1 LPGGKRAILKAI
13 AGIVAG
19 RLLKAPCRSMMRV
32 NGDLMAQ
39 SAALPGNV
47 DLYLHVRVLIAI
59 ILGLSITRL
68 VSGVAALI
76 QHPGRSPIW
85 SVHLGWVAWALLNVV
100 TFWWWEFRLSFVQH
114 WTFALYIFVC
124 VYASMYYFLS
134 ALLFP
139 QDLDEYQGFQDY
151 FLSRRRWFF
160 GFVALTEALDVVDTL
175 IKGDGHL
182 QSLGLEYLPRIGI
195 FILLCAV
202 AATTRNLRFH
212 ALFVFAAFVYELSF
226 FARYYAT
233 RN

>member
-1 LPGGKRAILKAI
+1 M
-13 AGIVAG
+13 V
-19 RLLKAPCRSMMRV
+19 
-32 NGDLMAQ
+32 Q
-39 SAALPGNV
+39 SAALPANV
-47 DLYLHVRVLIAI
+47 DLYLHIRVLIAI
-59 ILGLSITRL
+59 ILGLSVTRL
-68 VSGVAALI
+68 ISGVAGLI

-85 SVHLGWVAWALLNVV
+85 SVHLGWVGWARLKVV
-100 TFWWWEFRLSFVQH
+100 TVRWGEFRLSFVQH
-114 WTFALYIFVC
+114 WTFALYAFVC

-182 QSLGLEYLPRIGI
+182 QSLGPEYLPRIGV

-202 AATTRNLRFH
+202 AATTRTLRFH
-212 ALFVFAAFVYELSF
+212 ALFVFAAFIYVLSF

-233 RN
+233 LN

>member
-1 LPGGKRAILKAI
+1 
-13 AGIVAG
+13 
-19 RLLKAPCRSMMRV
+19 
-32 NGDLMAQ
+32 MAQ
-39 SAALPGNV
+39 SAALPANV

-59 ILGLSITRL
+59 ILGLSVTRL

-76 QHPGRSPIW
+76 QHPGRSPLW

-182 QSLGLEYLPRIGI
+182 QSLGTEYLPRIGI

-212 ALFVFAAFVYELSF
+212 ALFVFAAFAYEISF
-226 FARYYAT
+226 FGRYYAT
-233 RN
+233 LN

>member
-1 LPGGKRAILKAI
+1 
-13 AGIVAG
+13 
-19 RLLKAPCRSMMRV
+19 
-32 NGDLMAQ
+32 MAQ
-39 SAALPGNV
+39 SAALPANL
-47 DLYLHVRVLIAI
+47 DLYLHVRVLIAL
-59 ILGLSITRL
+59 ILGLSVTRL
-68 VSGVAALI
+68 VSGIAALV
-76 QHPGRSPIW
+76 QHPGRYRILP
-85 SVHLGWVAWALLNVV
+85 VHLCWVAWALLNVV

-114 WTFALYIFVC
+114 WTFALYAFVC

-182 QSLGLEYLPRIGI
+182 QSLGPEYLPRIGV

-212 ALFVFAAFVYELSF
+212 ALFVFAAFIYELSF

-233 RN
+233 LN

>member
-1 LPGGKRAILKAI
+1 M
-13 AGIVAG
+13 V
-19 RLLKAPCRSMMRV
+19 
-32 NGDLMAQ
+32 Q
-39 SAALPGNV
+39 SAALPANV
-47 DLYLHVRVLIAI
+47 DLYLHIRVLIAI
-59 ILGLSITRL
+59 ILGLSVTRL
-68 VSGVAALI
+68 ISGVAGLI

-85 SVHLGWVAWALLNVV
+85 SVHLGWVGWALLNVV

-195 FILLCAV
+195 FMLLCAV

-233 RN
+233 LN